1 MKAIFNIGYTSATP
15 PASYTGERRADYI
28 AKRNFYNLTA
38 DYNYFTYTLNG
49 QRFQKTLM
57 QIITLPVKV
66 RIPGFSIWMAPS
78 MKKRKT
84 SLKLA

>member
-49 QRFQKTLM
+49 Q
-57 QIITLPVKV
+57 KV
-66 RIPGFSIWMAPS
+66 SKNANADHYFTREGTNTGVFEFLRT
-78 MKKRKT
+78 K
-84 SLKLA
+84 